1 MKISCS
7 SRLIFCAAIA
17 VLLLAASLQA
27 SDTAV
32 VRLSDPVETTN
43 SYELFGERFP
53 EPGEP
58 LSLVELVENSE
69 QHLGGSVLVH
79 TRIAKV
85 CQKKGCF
92 FVATDGAATARITF
106 KDYGFFIPSDSG
118 GKQATL
124 FGVFTRQPLSEAEA
138 EHYADDLGESG
149 KLNTEDFSYS
159 IVATGVKIYKS

>member
-7 SRLIFCAAIA
+7 SRLIFCPAVV

-27 SDTAV
+27 SEKGV
-32 VRLSDPVETTN
+32 VRLSDPVETTS
-43 SYELFGERFP
+43 SYELYGERFP
-53 EPGEP
+53 EPEKP
-58 LSLVELVENSE
+58 LNLGELVENSD
-69 QHLGGSVLVH
+69 QHLDGNVLVH

-85 CQKKGCF
+85 CQKKGCY

-106 KDYGFFIPSDSG
+106 KDYGFFIPTDSG

-124 FGVFTRQPLSEAEA
+124 YGVFSRQPVSEAEA

-149 KLNTEDFSYS
+149 KLNAEDFSYS
-159 IVATGVKIYKS
+159 IVAKGVKIFKS

>member
-1 MKISCS
+1 MKNSCS
-7 SRLIFCAAIA
+7 SRLIFCAVVA

-27 SDTAV
+27 AEKGV
-32 VRLSDPVETTN
+32 VRLSDPVETTS
-43 SYELFGERFP
+43 SYELYGERFP
-53 EPGEP
+53 ESGKP
-58 LSLVELVENSE
+58 LSLGELVENSD
-69 QHLGGSVLVH
+69 QHLGGGVLVH
-79 TRIAKV
+79 TRIARV

-124 FGVFTRQPLSEAEA
+124 FGVFSRQPVSEAEA

-149 KLNTEDFSYS
+149 KVNAEDFSYS
-159 IVATGVKIYKS
+159 IVATGVKIFKS